1 MYSSQNLLF
10 LSCKSLPV
18 IVLAYTTSRS
28 QKDLM
33 ISDPSDVSF
42 DMIRLAGT
50 VRCEAVCGITDVTA
64 QQTETFRKHIA
75 SFCSIVISFCAGS
88 TRIDTDFATVMKCVL
103 INSHHHHHHHA
114 CCIL

>member
-28 QKDLM
+28 QKDLT
-33 ISDPSDVSF
+33 ISNPSDVSF

-50 VRCEAVCGITDVTA
+50 VRFEAVAAVSEGCCLWNYGCDIPEGRNLQEAHQFILQYSD
-64 QQTETFRKHIA
+64 QLLC
-75 SFCSIVISFCAGS
+75 SF
-88 TRIDTDFATVMKCVL
+88 
-103 INSHHHHHHHA
+103 H
-114 CCIL
+114 

>member
-42 DMIRLAGT
+42 DVIRLAGT
-50 VRCEAVCGITDVTA
+50 VRFEAVTA
-64 QQTETFRKHIA
+64 VSEGCCLWNYRCDSPADRNLQEAHCFILQYSDQFLC
-75 SFCSIVISFCAGS
+75 SF
-88 TRIDTDFATVMKCVL
+88 
-103 INSHHHHHHHA
+103 H
-114 CCIL
+114 